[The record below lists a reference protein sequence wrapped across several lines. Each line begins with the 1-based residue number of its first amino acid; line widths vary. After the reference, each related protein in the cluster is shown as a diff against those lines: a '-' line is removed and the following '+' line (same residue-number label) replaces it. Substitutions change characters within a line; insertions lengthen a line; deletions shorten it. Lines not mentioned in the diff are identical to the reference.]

1 MAMQLS
7 FDEKRRQASSGSE
20 DTEFRTFAT
29 LVIVRSIA
37 AIERLGCIGAQAFAK
52 IRAAQTR
59 GSKRKQMKL
68 VESLAL
74 GNRRQLLLV
83 VCDNRRYL
91 VGAGA
96 ESVGS
101 IHAVGV
107 GHKTRERTARGPEL
121 VRRRG
126 RDASP
131 ESRPKA
137 VVEAG
142 LDLWP

>member
-29 LVIVRSIA
+29 LVIARSMA

-52 IRAAQTR
+52 IRAAQGR
-59 GSKRKQMKL
+59 GSKHKQMKL

-96 ESVGS
+96 DSVGS
-101 IHAVGV
+101 ILAVDAGM
-107 GHKTRERTARGPEL
+107 TARDRMVRGPEL

-126 RDASP
+126 RDANP
-131 ESRPKA
+131 QPRPDA
-137 VVEAG
+137 VAETG

>member
-1 MAMQLS
+1 MQLS
-7 FDEKRRQASSGSE
+7 FDEKRRQANSGSE
-20 DTEFRTFAT
+20 ETELRPFAT
-29 LVIVRSIA
+29 WVIAWSMAVIQG
-37 AIERLGCIGAQAFAK
+37 IGRLGAQALDR
-52 IRAAQTR
+52 IRVAQRR
-59 GSKRKQMKL
+59 GSKGKQMKL

-83 VCDNRRYL
+83 VCDNQRYL

-101 IHAVGV
+101 ILAVDAGM
-107 GHKTRERTARGPEL
+107 TARDRMVRGPEL

-126 RDASP
+126 RGANPQPRPDAVA
-131 ESRPKA
+131 ET
-137 VVEAG
+137 G